1 MSEILIA
8 RGFYDAE
15 RPEIAALFW
24 GAFRNKLRLLLRP
37 EDKALAFI
45 AAVLDPEHAI
55 CARSETGALLGV
67 AGFKTARGAL
77 VGGGFR
83 ELAAHFGAFGALWR
97 GLFLEMLEREPD
109 AGVLLMD
116 GIFVTEAARGR
127 GIGTALLA
135 AVGEHARAEGC
146 GSVRLDVIDTNPR
159 ARALYLREGFEPGPK
174 TDLGPLRHVF
184 GFSSS
189 EEMRLTL

>member
-1 MSEILIA
+1 MPDILIS
-8 RGFYDAE
+8 RGFSDAE
-15 RPEIAALFW
+15 RSQFAALFW
-24 GAFRNKLRLLLRP
+24 GAFRRKLRLILRP
-37 EDKALAFI
+37 EEKALAFI
-45 AAVLDPEHAI
+45 ASVLDPGHAI

-67 AGFKTARGAL
+67 AGFKTAQGAL

-83 ELAAHFGAFGALWR
+83 ELAAHFGTFGALWR
-97 GLFLEMLEREPD
+97 GVILDMLERD
-109 AGVLLMD
+109 LSDGVLLMD

-127 GIGTALLA
+127 GVGTALLA
-135 AVGEHARAEGC
+135 AVGAHARATGC

-174 TDLGPLRHVF
+174 TDLGPLRHIF
-184 GFSSS
+184 GFRSS